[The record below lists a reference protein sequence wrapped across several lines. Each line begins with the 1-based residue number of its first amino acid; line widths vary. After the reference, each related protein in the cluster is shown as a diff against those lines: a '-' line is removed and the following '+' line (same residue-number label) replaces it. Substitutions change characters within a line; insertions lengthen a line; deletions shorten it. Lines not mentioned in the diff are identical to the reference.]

1 MEDKRMYCKRCGTEV
16 AEDADY
22 CPSCGAGINVS
33 ELVLAGFGERFL
45 AFIIDS
51 MIIGFLVGVIVWPTM
66 IFTHH
71 VPFVDL
77 GARNVALFLYWT
89 YTEGTTG
96 QSIGKKIMKI
106 KVTDLEGEPID
117 ISKSMY
123 QALGKAFLLPLD
135 VIVGL
140 LMYQDKEQ
148 RLFNYLSE
156 TIVIRE

>member
-1 MEDKRMYCKRCGTEV
+1 MYCKKCGSEV
-16 AEDADY
+16 AEDAEY

-33 ELVLAGFGERFL
+33 ELELAGFGERFL
-45 AFIIDS
+45 AFIIDC
-51 MIIGFLVGVIVWPTM
+51 MIIGFLVGIIAWPWNWM
-66 IFTHH
+66 PHH
-71 VPFVDL
+71 VWFLDIGL
-77 GARNVALFLYWT
+77 DSIALFLYWT

-117 ISKSMY
+117 VSKSMY
-123 QALGKAFLLPLD
+123 QALGKAFLMPLD
-135 VIVGL
+135 VIIGL

>member
-1 MEDKRMYCKRCGTEV
+1 MYCKKCGTEIADD
-16 AEDADY
+16 AEY
-22 CPSCGAGINVS
+22 CPSCGVGINVS

-45 AFIIDS
+45 AYIIDA
-51 MIIGFLVGVIVWPTM
+51 MIIGFIVGAVAWPWGWAGCHM
-66 IFTHH
+66 
-71 VPFVDL
+71 PFVDL
-77 GARNVALFLYWT
+77 GFNNIALFLYWT

-117 ISKSMY
+117 VSKSMY

-135 VIVGL
+135 LIIGV

-148 RLFNYLSE
+148 RLFNYLSG
-156 TIVIRE
+156 TIVVRE

>member
-1 MEDKRMYCKRCGTEV
+1 MYCKRCGNETTEE
-16 AEDADY
+16 AEY
-22 CPSCGAGINVS
+22 CPSCGAALNVS
-33 ELVLAGFGERFL
+33 ELMLAGFGERFL

-51 MIIGFLVGVIVWPTM
+51 MIIGFLVGIVAWPSM
-66 IFTHH
+66 IFHH
-71 VPFVDL
+71 QVPFVDL
-77 GARNVALFLYWT
+77 GLRNIALFLYWT

-117 ISKSMY
+117 VSKSMY

-156 TIVIRE
+156 TIVIRD

>member
-1 MEDKRMYCKRCGTEV
+1 M
-16 AEDADY
+16 
-22 CPSCGAGINVS
+22 
-33 ELVLAGFGERFL
+33 AGFGERFL

-51 MIIGFLVGVIVWPTM
+51 MIIGFLVGVVAWPTM
-66 IFTHH
+66 IFTRH
-71 VPFVDL
+71 VPFADL
-77 GARNVALFLYWT
+77 GLRNIALFLYWT

-117 ISKSMY
+117 VSKSMY

-140 LMYQDKEQ
+140 VMYQDKEQ

-156 TIVIRE
+156 TIVVRE

>member
-1 MEDKRMYCKRCGTEV
+1 MYCKKCGTEIADD
-16 AEDADY
+16 AEY

-45 AFIIDS
+45 AYILDA
-51 MIIGFLVGVIVWPTM
+51 MIIGFIVGAVAWPWGWAGCHM
-66 IFTHH
+66 
-71 VPFVDL
+71 PFVDL
-77 GARNVALFLYWT
+77 GLNHIALFLYWT

-117 ISKSMY
+117 VSKSMY

-135 VIVGL
+135 LIVGA

-148 RLFNYLSE
+148 RLFNYLSG
-156 TIVIRE
+156 TIVVRE

>member
-1 MEDKRMYCKRCGTEV
+1 MYCKKCGSEI
-16 AEDADY
+16 AEDAEY
-22 CPSCGAGINVS
+22 CPSCGAGINVN

-45 AFIIDS
+45 AYIIDT
-51 MIIGFLVGVIVWPTM
+51 MIIGFLVGVIAWPTM
-66 IFTHH
+66 IFSHH
-71 VPFVDL
+71 VPFVDMGL
-77 GARNVALFLYWT
+77 RNVALFLYWT

-117 ISKSMY
+117 VSKSMY

-140 LMYQDKEQ
+140 MMYQDKEQ

-156 TIVIRE
+156 TIVVRE